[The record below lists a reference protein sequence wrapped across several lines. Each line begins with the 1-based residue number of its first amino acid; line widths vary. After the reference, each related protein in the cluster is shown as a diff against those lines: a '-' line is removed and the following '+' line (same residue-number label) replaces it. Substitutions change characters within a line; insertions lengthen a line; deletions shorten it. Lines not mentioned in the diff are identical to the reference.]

1 MTYQV
6 EFEMLVG
13 GPRTVVVVEGQ
24 EVAIQRVKDTLR
36 HGAAV
41 HATVRNTAGV
51 TVWSGRHA

>member
-13 GPRTVVVVEGQ
+13 EPRMVAVVEGQ
-24 EVAIQRVKDTLR
+24 EVTIQRVKDTLR
-36 HGAAV
+36 RGDAI

-51 TVWSGRHA
+51 TVWSGKHA